1 MKLISLGRR
10 TSVLLLAGVAFSG
23 TANAADQGTLGATST
38 GKVVITAS
46 VPQQVRISGL
56 SDVNFNNQDPTALAT
71 NAQDVCVWSNSA
83 TRGYN
88 IVASGSGT
96 SNAFTIKSGT
106 LPVIPYTVQ
115 WDDVSGAKSGN
126 ALTTGVGLYSQTSNA
141 TKSDCSGLSG
151 ESASLIVEIA
161 ATDLQDMQATASY
174 TGTLTLTVAPE

>member
-38 GKVVITAS
+38 GKVLITAQ

-56 SDVNFNNQDPTALAT
+56 SDITFNPTDVSTAVKD
-71 NAQDVCVWSNSA
+71 AQNVCVWSNSA

-88 IVASGSGT
+88 IKASGDGAS
-96 SNAFTIKSGT
+96 SAFTIKSGT
-106 LPVIPYTVQ
+106 LPVIPYAVE
-115 WDDVSGAKSGN
+115 WKDASGATSGSTLDTTVALAGQKSL
-126 ALTTGVGLYSQTSNA
+126 AK
-141 TKSDCSGLSG
+141 KSDCTDLSA
-151 ESASLIVEIA
+151 ESASLIVKIA
-161 ATDLQDMQATASY
+161 ATDLQAMEASASY